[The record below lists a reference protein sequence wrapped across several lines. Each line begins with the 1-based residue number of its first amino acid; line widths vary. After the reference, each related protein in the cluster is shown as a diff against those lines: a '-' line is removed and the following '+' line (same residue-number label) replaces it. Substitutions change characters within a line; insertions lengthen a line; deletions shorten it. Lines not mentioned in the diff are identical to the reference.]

1 MEKGRLA
8 IESALDDMLLET
20 IAAHETLRPPI
31 ARRMEAARRLLR
43 ASEGFCGSAS
53 TISWMKERGCGRIKA
68 AAFDVSE
75 WQITWKRRPGPLLRV
90 KE

>member
-1 MEKGRLA
+1 MP
-8 IESALDDMLLET
+8 LET
-20 IAAHETLRPPI
+20 IAAHETLRLLIDRPV
-31 ARRMEAARRLLR
+31 EAARRLLW
-43 ASEGFCGSAS
+43 ASEGFCGSSS